1 MKPWLVTIC
10 LLMCAVEL
18 CSAASHASLCSGLLL
33 LLLLPVFADM
43 PWDRLMNCVRA
54 CIAWQ

>member
-1 MKPWLVTIC
+1 
-10 LLMCAVEL
+10 MCAVEL

-33 LLLLPVFADM
+33 LLLPVFADM

-54 CIAWQ
+54 RIAWQQLRQLCRLLK